1 MESKSQQRSKYR
13 QNLVLITSFFILIS
27 LSFVLALFLAYKFTQ
42 KFVEGQ
48 FDSDKAKVLDKSI
61 EPYNELLNNEV
72 PKFSLYQGFLESES
86 VGKISKNLFAN
97 YPFISSLVFYDLEIS
112 NHKIT
117 TGLTKDHF
125 SAEFKSIH
133 KYQRNS
139 QPELLYSRKKEVYN
153 YPPSVETDFSSAM
166 LKFISYVEQVDTNRI
181 PDNSQIFNNFYTIN
195 DSKVSFLN
203 VPRRQELSVY
213 KDFFKPGSQPPSPTY
228 EQDLVVFHLDPTKLK
243 IENVN
248 PQLYQNI
255 LIKSFMFDSLSTDT
269 KHFYTTGISLPGA
282 FSDYQ
287 LYFISTKE
295 HLNKEIYRIFTP
307 LAIGFI
313 VVYLL
318 VLFIAYLI
326 FRNLNIN
333 QKLFKLQYDFINNL
347 THEFKTPV
355 SVIKIAGDNIRSSD
369 GLTDRERLNY
379 GRILNEEAD
388 KLNDLM
394 TKLLSFTQLEN
405 KSIKLKFTNI
415 NLEVFCQNLVDAYH
429 IKYPDFN
436 VEYQIEDIAQF
447 ETDAVLLNSVFTNM
461 MDNAYKYSAPGNKY
475 LNINVKRQRK
485 AVVFKFVDQG
495 IGIEKGE
502 LENIFKKFYKVE
514 NEFNR
519 HGSVGIG
526 LAFCKEI
533 VNFMNGDISV
543 KSKLGQGSEFKIIL
557 PLRKINSR

>member
-1 MESKSQQRSKYR
+1 METKQQPQQKNTYR
-13 QNLVLITSFFILIS
+13 QNLVLITSFFILVS
-27 LSFVLALFLAYKFTQ
+27 LSFLLALFLAYKFTQ
-42 KFVEGQ
+42 RFVEGQ
-48 FDSDKAKVLDKSI
+48 FDSEKAKVLDKTI
-61 EPYNELLNNEV
+61 EPYNEFVNSEV
-72 PKFSLYQGFLESES
+72 PKFSLYQGFLDSAS
-86 VGKISKNLFAN
+86 VAKVSRDVFRRYSFVK
-97 YPFISSLVFYDLEIS
+97 SVVFYDLEIS
-112 NHKIT
+112 NHKII

-125 SAEFKSIH
+125 SAEFKSIY
-133 KYQRNS
+133 KYNRHHFT
-139 QPELLYSRKKEVYN
+139 ELLYSRKDQVFN
-153 YPPSVETDFSSAM
+153 YAPVIESDFSSAL
-166 LKFISYVEQVDTNRI
+166 LKFVSYVEEVDTSKV
-181 PDNSQIFNNFYTIN
+181 PETSQIFNTYYSIN
-195 DSKVSFLN
+195 DNKISFLN
-203 VPRRQELSVY
+203 VPRPQEIRTY
-213 KDFFKPGSQPPSPTY
+213 KEFFGNEKQMPSAVY
-228 EQDLVVFHLDPTKLK
+228 EQDLMVFNLNPSALK
-243 IENVN
+243 IENTN
-248 PQLYQNI
+248 PQLYQQI
-255 LIKSFMFDSLSTDT
+255 AIQSFIYDSLSTDR
-269 KHFYTTGISLPGA
+269 KHYYTTGISLPGA

-287 LYFISTKE
+287 LYFISSRDF
-295 HLNKEIYRIFTP
+295 LNKEIYRIFTP

-318 VLFIAYLI
+318 VLFIAFLI

-369 GLTDRERLNY
+369 SLTDRERLNY

-405 KSIKLKFTNI
+405 KSIKLKFSNV

-436 VEYQIEDIAQF
+436 VEYHIEDVEYF

-461 MDNAYKYSAPGNKY
+461 MDNAYKYSQPGNKF
-475 LNINVKRQRK
+475 LNIHVKKQRK
-485 AVVFKFVDQG
+485 SLVFRFVDQG
-495 IGIEKGE
+495 IGIEKQE
-502 LENIFKKFYKVE
+502 LENVFKKFYKVE

-533 VNFMNGDISV
+533 VNFMNGEISV
-543 KSKLGQGSEFKIIL
+543 KSRPGKGSEFKIIL
-557 PLRKINSR
+557 PLRKN

>member
-1 MESKSQQRSKYR
+1 M
-13 QNLVLITSFFILIS
+13 LITSFFILIS
-27 LSFVLALFLAYKFTQ
+27 LSFILALFLSYKFTQ

-48 FDSDKAKVLDKSI
+48 FDSDKAKVLDKTI
-61 EPYNELLNNEV
+61 EPYNDFLNNEV
-72 PKFSLYQGFLESES
+72 PKFSLYQGFLDSAS
-86 VGKISKNLFAN
+86 VYKISRNLLRN
-97 YPFISSLVFYDLEIS
+97 YPFMQTMVFYDLEIS
-112 NHKIT
+112 NHRIT

-125 SAEFKSIH
+125 SAEFKSI
-133 KYQRNS
+133 YQFERNKK
-139 QPELLYSRKKEVYN
+139 PELLYSRKDGVFN
-153 YPPSVETDFSSAM
+153 YPTIVETDFSSAL
-166 LKFISYVEQVDTNRI
+166 LKFVSYVEQVDTNRI
-181 PDNSQIFNNFYTIN
+181 PDNSQIFNNFYTISDN
-195 DSKVSFLN
+195 KVSFLN
-203 VPRRQELSVY
+203 VPRRQEIRIY
-213 KDFFKPGSQPPSPTY
+213 KEFFNTTEQAQAPSALY
-228 EQDLVVFHLDPTKLK
+228 EQDLVVFHLDPTRLK

-248 PQLYQNI
+248 PQLYQHI
-255 LIKSFMFDSLSTDT
+255 MIKSFMFDSLSTDQR
-269 KHFYTTGISLPGA
+269 HYYTTGISLPGA

-287 LYFISTKE
+287 LYFISTKD
-295 HLNKEIYRIFTP
+295 HLSKEIYRIFTP

-313 VVYLL
+313 IVYLL

-369 GLTDRERLNY
+369 DLTQRERLNY

-405 KSIKLKFTNI
+405 KSIKLKYSNV
-415 NLEVFCQNLVDAYH
+415 NLGVFCQNLVDAYH

-436 VEYQIEDIAQF
+436 IEYRIEDTEVF

-461 MDNAYKYSAPGNKY
+461 MDNAYKYSYPGNKY
-475 LNINVKRQRK
+475 LNINIKRQRK
-485 AVVFKFVDQG
+485 HLILRFTDQG
-495 IGIEKGE
+495 IGIEKQE

-533 VNFMNGDISV
+533 VNFMNGEISV
-543 KSKLGQGSEFKIIL
+543 KSKPGKGSEFKIIL
-557 PLRKINSR
+557 PFKKN

>member
-1 MESKSQQRSKYR
+1 MEARSQQKSTYR

-27 LSFVLALFLAYKFTQ
+27 LSFILALFLSYKFTQ

-48 FDSDKAKVLDKSI
+48 FDSEKAKVLDKTI
-61 EPYNELLNNEV
+61 EPYNDFLNNDV
-72 PKFSLYQGFLESES
+72 PKFSLYQGFLDS
-86 VGKISKNLFAN
+86 VSVHKISRSLFKT
-97 YPFISSLVFYDLEIS
+97 YPFTQSMVFYDLEIS
-112 NHKIT
+112 NHRIS

-125 SAEFKSIH
+125 SAEFKSI
-133 KYQRNS
+133 YQYERNKK
-139 QPELLYSRKKEVYN
+139 PELLYSKKYQVFN
-153 YPPSVETDFSSAM
+153 YPSIVETDFSTAL
-166 LKFISYVEQVDTNRI
+166 LKFVSYVEQVDTNRI
-181 PDNSQIFNNFYTIN
+181 PDNSQIFNNFYTIGDN
-195 DSKVSFLN
+195 KVSFLN
-203 VPRRQELSVY
+203 VPRRQELTIY
-213 KDFFKPGSQPPSPTY
+213 KEFFAPDEVRAPSALY

-243 IENVN
+243 IENIN

-255 LIKSFMFDSLSTDT
+255 MIKSFMFDSLSTDQR
-269 KHFYTTGISLPGA
+269 HYYTTGISLPGA

-295 HLNKEIYRIFTP
+295 HLSKEIYRIFTP

-313 VVYLL
+313 IVYLL

-369 GLTDRERLNY
+369 GLTERERLNY

-405 KSIKLKFTNI
+405 KSIKLKYSNV
-415 NLEVFCQNLVDAYH
+415 NLEVFCQNLVDAYQ

-436 VEYQIEDIAQF
+436 IEYSIEEADIF

-461 MDNAYKYSAPGNKY
+461 IDNAYKYSNPGNKF
-475 LNINVKRQRK
+475 LNINIKRQRK
-485 AVVFKFVDQG
+485 QLIFRFVDQG
-495 IGIEKGE
+495 IGIEKQE

-533 VNFMNGDISV
+533 VNFMNGEISV
-543 KSKLGQGSEFKIIL
+543 KSKPGKGSEFRIVL
-557 PLRKINSR
+557 PFKKN